1 MSLQFRTWAA
11 ITGTAAVATLSLLVP
26 TAASAAQIPTTP
38 PQTLAST
45 SVQPH
50 ASKFSASPIKVT
62 ASPIKVTREWKLGPL
77 GSGEAVLGCPDGYR
91 LQWNSLKTPNFGSSN
106 SAISAALAGY
116 TGTAATL
123 WVTNWTIFS
132 QTTTLHVWCDPL

>member
-1 MSLQFRTWAA
+1 MSLKFRTWAA

-26 TAASAAQIPTTP
+26 TAANAAQIRTAP
-38 PQTLAST
+38 PRTLAST
-45 SVQPH
+45 SVQPP
-50 ASKFSASPIKVT
+50 ASKT
-62 ASPIKVTREWKLGPL
+62 ADSPIKVTRGWSLSPL

-91 LQWNSLKTPNFGSSN
+91 LQWNALQTPNFGSSN

-116 TGTAATL
+116 DWRSATL

-132 QTTTLHVWCDPL
+132 QTTTLHVWCDRL